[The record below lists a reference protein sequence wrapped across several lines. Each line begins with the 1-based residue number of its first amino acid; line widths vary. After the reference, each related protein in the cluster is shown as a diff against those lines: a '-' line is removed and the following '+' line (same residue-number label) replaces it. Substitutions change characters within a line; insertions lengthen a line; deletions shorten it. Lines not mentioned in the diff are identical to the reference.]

1 MNRVYL
7 PLLPLPVLATIV
19 AVSAC
24 SKAGNEE
31 PSIHLIPPAVA
42 MQAPEP
48 AAAPAPPTEAP
59 APKEAVAAKTEE
71 KPTPQDVKEFE
82 RKVRK

>member
-7 PLLPLPVLATIV
+7 PLLPLPVLAVIV

-24 SKAGNEE
+24 SKARTEE
-31 PSIHLIPPAVA
+31 PTIHVIPPAVA
-42 MQAPEP
+42 MPAPAP
-48 AAAPAPPTEAP
+48 AAAPEAP
-59 APKEAVAAKTEE
+59 APKEAVAARTEEE
-71 KPTPQDVKEFE
+71 KPTAQDVKEFE